1 MKRHLITGLI
11 LAVGL
16 LTAASGALAMSA
28 TTTTGSTMRQV
39 VGPGQDE
46 RQERRSA
53 FLDRVAQKLGVTPER
68 LRQAFAEARSE
79 MGIPS
84 VGERSFE
91 LRQRARDGEFG
102 PRGLGPRDRDG
113 EPVPGRFI
121 PGGFGGRGPVLG
133 MGIVGR
139 QMEIAASAIG
149 IAPDQLREELRGSTL
164 EAVARAHGV
173 DPQAVA
179 SALQINARQRLN
191 EAVANGTLSQEQ
203 ADRMHQGPSQ
213 AIERLMTMQVP
224 DRPMLRERPFRDSRD

>member
-1 MKRHLITGLI
+1 MKRRLITVLI

-28 TTTTGSTMRQV
+28 ASTTGSTMRQV

-46 RQERRSA
+46 RQEQRSA

-84 VGERSFE
+84 VGERLFE

-102 PRGLGPRDRDG
+102 PRGFGPRDRDG
-113 EPVPGRFI
+113 EPRPGSLVR
-121 PGGFGGRGPVLG
+121 GGFGGPGPVLG
-133 MGIVGR
+133 IGVVGR

-149 IAPDQLREELRGSTL
+149 ITPEQLHEELRGSTL

-173 DPQAVA
+173 NPQAVA
-179 SALQINARQRLN
+179 SALQNNARQRLN
-191 EAVANGTLSQEQ
+191 EAVANGMLSQEQ
-203 ADRMHQGPSQ
+203 ADRMHQRISQ
-213 AIERLMTMQVP
+213 AIERLMTMEVP
-224 DRPMLRERPFRDSRD
+224 DRPMRRERSPRDSRD